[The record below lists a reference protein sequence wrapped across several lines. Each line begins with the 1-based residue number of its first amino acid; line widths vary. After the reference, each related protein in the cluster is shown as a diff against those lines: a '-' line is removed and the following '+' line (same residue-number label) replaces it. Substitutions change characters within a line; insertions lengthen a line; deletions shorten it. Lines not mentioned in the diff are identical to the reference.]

1 MTETVTR
8 QGFSSDTIM
17 IVLLAA
23 LGAAIYFAYKT
34 GDVIGKELDKSWWC
48 RFTGIG
54 CQVAPVTPD
63 PVKRYDSHG
72 CEVGMSSW
80 CQSLIHCVPSGLTCP
95 PVYVPAPIVSPIP
108 VCDLGWHP
116 DENNICVKYPWN
128 EPTPDIPSPP
138 HPYTKECFWPNGEL
152 IGHIGSS
159 SVGDPLTCAE
169 GVAMMCARFGSGYKG
184 CP

>member
-1 MTETVTR
+1 MTEKLTS

-54 CQVAPVTPD
+54 CPVAPVTPD

-72 CEVGMSSW
+72 CEIGMSSW
-80 CQSLIHCVPSGLTCP
+80 CQSLTHCVPSGLTCP
-95 PVYVPAPIVSPIP
+95 PVYVPAPIISPIS
-108 VCDLGWHP
+108 VCELGWHP
-116 DENNICVKYPWN
+116 DANNICVKYPWN
-128 EPTPDIPSPP
+128 EPTPDIPYQPGLIGVC
-138 HPYTKECFWPNGEL
+138 HWPNGDRL
-152 IGHIGSS
+152 T
-159 SVGDPLTCAE
+159 VPLGMNCAQA
-169 GVAMMCARFGSGYKG
+169 VADMCQRFGSGHRG

>member
-1 MTETVTR
+1 MTETLTR

-54 CQVAPVTPD
+54 CPVAPVTPD

-72 CEVGMSSW
+72 CEIGMSTW
-80 CQSLIHCVPSGLTCP
+80 CQSLTHCVPTGLTCP

-108 VCDLGWHP
+108 TCELGWHP

-128 EPTPDIPSPP
+128 EPAPDIPYIPG
-138 HPYTKECFWPNGEL
+138 YKDFCTWPNGDL
-152 IGHIGSS
+152 L
-159 SVGDPLTCAE
+159 SVPAGMDCNTAQL
-169 GVAMMCARFGSGYKG
+169 GMCARFGSGYKG